1 MTAGVMVMPQ
11 RWTAKKKAEIVLEI
25 IKGKLKLV
33 DFCRQNDLK
42 QSEVES
48 WMDDFVKSGTMG
60 LKTNPKQAKD
70 EFSRK
75 EKQLHQIIG
84 EQALE
89 IKILKKSIELQEL
102 EENE

>member
-1 MTAGVMVMPQ
+1 MPQ

>member
-1 MTAGVMVMPQ
+1 MPQ

-42 QSEVES
+42 QGEVEA
-48 WMDDFVKSGTMG
+48 WIDEFIKSGTMG

-70 EFSRK
+70 DFFKK
-75 EKQLHQIIG
+75 EKELHQIIG

-89 IKILKKSIELQEL
+89 IKILKKSIELQEQ
-102 EENE
+102 EENES

>member
-1 MTAGVMVMPQ
+1 MPQ
-11 RWTAKKKAEIVLEI
+11 RWTAKKKADVVLEI

-42 QSEVES
+42 QSEVET
-48 WMDDFVKSGTMG
+48 WMDEFIKSGTMG
-60 LKTNPKQAKD
+60 LKSNTKQAID
-70 EFSRK
+70 EYGRK
-75 EKQLHQIIG
+75 EKELHQIIG

-102 EENE
+102 EENES